1 MPEAPVTKEEIENA
15 PLKAKI
21 RAAEEIIKRTLEEY
35 GAEKTAVSF
44 DASKDTVLTAWIT
57 GRVCE
62 DEGIEKPAM
71 TYSGSQENREAAE
84 DIAEKL
90 GFELK
95 DLDISEDGLEA
106 VISSSRWD
114 KTGGSEGFY
123 TPHTD
128 PEHLR
133 VEPVLQFEEREVWD
147 ATWFHMAPEVKDVQI
162 NRYPETEEDLPQEL
176 ERQSLPVL
184 EKYWQ
189 GYRTLDSEESQPE
202 PAWSQDLEN
211 TSEGSGESQGEDSE
225 EIRNKLRDLGY
236 L

>member
-21 RAAEEIIKRTLEEY
+21 RAAEEIIKRALEEY
-35 GAEKTAVSF
+35 GAEKTAISF
-44 DASKDTVLTAWIT
+44 DASKDAVLTAWIT
-57 GRVCE
+57 DRVCQ
-62 DEGIEKPAM
+62 DEGMEKPAM

-90 GFELK
+90 GFELE
-95 DLDISEDGLEA
+95 DLDISENGFEA

-114 KTGGSEGFY
+114 KKGGSEDFY

-147 ATWFHMAPEVKDVQI
+147 ATWFHMVPEVEDVQI
-162 NRYPETEEDLPQEL
+162 NRYPETEGDLPAGL

-202 PAWSQDLEN
+202 PAWNQDLEN
-211 TSEGSGESQGEDSE
+211 TSEGSGKSQSEDSE